1 MEDFIRNT
9 NMKRVYMIGAIIVFA
24 CQVLSAQQAE
34 LHKAAERFRGIRSL
48 KADVVQT
55 RHNVALIKD
64 ITTSG
69 HFFYQ
74 EPDRCSMAFPDVKE
88 MLLAVDDTF
97 VMVRDGKQHAAKAKG
112 QGNNPFEVLSDVFRK
127 LLSADE
133 HANLSEYADVKL
145 SRQGNSC
152 TITISPIEKNARNK
166 RRMMYASCIVT
177 VDLKAAELRCV
188 RIYERGENYTQYDFS
203 NYAVNA
209 EVDANAFDV
218 QSVM

>member
-1 MEDFIRNT
+1 
-9 NMKRVYMIGAIIVFA
+9 MKRVYMIWVVVVLA
-24 CQVLSAQQAE
+24 CQMLSAQQAE

-48 KADVVQT
+48 KMNVVQT
-55 RHNVALIKD
+55 RHNVTLIKD

-74 EPDRCSMAFPDVKE
+74 EPNRCSMVFPDAKE

-97 VMVRDGKQHAAKAKG
+97 VMVRDGKQHVAKAKG
-112 QGNNPFEVLSDVFRK
+112 QGNNPFEVLSDVFHK

-133 HANLSEYADVKL
+133 NVDLSEYADVTL

-152 TITISPIEKNARNK
+152 TITIFPKEKKIKSK
-166 RRMMYASCIVT
+166 RRMMYTSCIVI
-177 VDLKAAELRCV
+177 VDLKAAELRSV

-203 NYAVNA
+203 NYIINA
-209 EVDANAFDV
+209 EIDTNAFDV
-218 QSVM
+218 QAMM

>member
-1 MEDFIRNT
+1 
-9 NMKRVYMIGAIIVFA
+9 MKRVYMIWVVVVLA
-24 CQVLSAQQAE
+24 CQMLLAQQAE

-48 KADVVQT
+48 KMNVVQT
-55 RHNVALIKD
+55 RHNVTLIKD

-74 EPDRCSMAFPDVKE
+74 EPNRCSMVFPDAKE

-97 VMVRDGKQHAAKAKG
+97 VMVRDGKQHVAKAKG
-112 QGNNPFEVLSDVFRK
+112 QGNNPFEVLSDVFHK

-133 HANLSEYADVKL
+133 NVDLSEYADVKL

-152 TITISPIEKNARNK
+152 TITIFSKVKNIKSK
-166 RRMMYASCIVT
+166 RRMMYTSCIVI
-177 VDLKAAELRCV
+177 VDLKAAELRSV

-203 NYAVNA
+203 NYIINA
-209 EVDANAFDV
+209 EIDTNAFDV
-218 QSVM
+218 QAMM

>member
-1 MEDFIRNT
+1 
-9 NMKRVYMIGAIIVFA
+9 MKRVYMIWVVVVLA
-24 CQVLSAQQAE
+24 CQMLSAQQAE

-48 KADVVQT
+48 KMNVVQT
-55 RHNVALIKD
+55 RHNVTLIKD

-74 EPDRCSMAFPDVKE
+74 EPNRCSMVFPDAKE

-97 VMVRDGKQHAAKAKG
+97 VMVRDGKQHVAKAKG
-112 QGNNPFEVLSDVFRK
+112 QGNNPFEVLLDVFHK

-133 HANLSEYADVKL
+133 NVDLSEYADVTL

-152 TITISPIEKNARNK
+152 TITIFPKVKNIKSK
-166 RRMMYASCIVT
+166 RRMMYTSCIVI
-177 VDLKAAELRCV
+177 VDLKAAELRSV

-203 NYAVNA
+203 NYIINA
-209 EVDANAFDV
+209 EIDTNAFDV
-218 QSVM
+218 QAMM

>member
-1 MEDFIRNT
+1 
-9 NMKRVYMIGAIIVFA
+9 MIWVVVVLA
-24 CQVLSAQQAE
+24 CQMLLAQQAE

-48 KADVVQT
+48 KMNVVQT
-55 RHNVALIKD
+55 RHNVTLIKD

-74 EPDRCSMAFPDVKE
+74 EPNRCSMVFPDAKE

-97 VMVRDGKQHAAKAKG
+97 VMVRDGKQHVAKAKG
-112 QGNNPFEVLSDVFRK
+112 QGNNPFEVLLDVFHK

-133 HANLSEYADVKL
+133 NVDLSEYADVKL

-152 TITISPIEKNARNK
+152 TITIFSKVKNIKSK
-166 RRMMYASCIVT
+166 RRMMYTSCIVI
-177 VDLKAAELRCV
+177 VDLKAAELRSV

-203 NYAVNA
+203 NYIINA
-209 EVDANAFDV
+209 EIDTNAFDV
-218 QSVM
+218 QAMM

>member
-1 MEDFIRNT
+1 
-9 NMKRVYMIGAIIVFA
+9 MKRVYMIWVVVVLA
-24 CQVLSAQQAE
+24 CQMLLAQQAE

-48 KADVVQT
+48 KMNVVQT
-55 RHNVALIKD
+55 RHNVTLIKD

-74 EPDRCSMAFPDVKE
+74 EPNRCSMVFPDAKE

-97 VMVRDGKQHAAKAKG
+97 VMVRDGKQHVAKAKG
-112 QGNNPFEVLSDVFRK
+112 QGNNPFEVLLDVFHK

-133 HANLSEYADVKL
+133 NVDLSEYADVKL

-152 TITISPIEKNARNK
+152 TITIFSKVKNIKSK
-166 RRMMYASCIVT
+166 RRMMYTSCIVI
-177 VDLKAAELRCV
+177 VDLKAAELRSV

-203 NYAVNA
+203 NYIINA
-209 EVDANAFDV
+209 EIDTNAFDV
-218 QSVM
+218 QAMM

>member
-1 MEDFIRNT
+1 
-9 NMKRVYMIGAIIVFA
+9 MKRVYMIWVVVVLA
-24 CQVLSAQQAE
+24 CQMLSAQQAE

-48 KADVVQT
+48 KMNVVQT
-55 RHNVALIKD
+55 RHNVTLIKD

-74 EPDRCSMAFPDVKE
+74 EPNRCSMVFPDAKE

-97 VMVRDGKQHAAKAKG
+97 VMVRDGKQHVAKAKG
-112 QGNNPFEVLSDVFRK
+112 QGNNPFEVLLDVFHK

-133 HANLSEYADVKL
+133 NVDLSEYADVKL

-152 TITISPIEKNARNK
+152 TITIFSKVKNIKSK
-166 RRMMYASCIVT
+166 RRMMYTSCIVI
-177 VDLKAAELRCV
+177 VDLKAAELRSV

-203 NYAVNA
+203 NYIINA
-209 EVDANAFDV
+209 EIDTNAFDV
-218 QSVM
+218 QAMM